1 MQARLPDSTQP
12 HPCQIITPQSA
23 HSPCPSPSLL
33 SHAGESAEER
43 ISEPRCS
50 SRMQVS
56 PIQLNPSMPG
66 SSTIHTFTTVRLPIP
81 AFARMRERAQLLST
95 GPEARYTHRVFV
107 CLPPLLSF
115 QVANSGPVCKA
126 KLLARRERGGDGWWM
141 FARAATWRRLHSCA
155 PPSQHIG
162 LLKLPLQSFVNCSL
176 TSKRADAADSLP
188 CCLSLFSE

>member
-1 MQARLPDSTQP
+1 MTCPHCAPVNAEGQTDYVASWWFVSRNWGGARGRRCKGHKS
-12 HPCQIITPQSA
+12 
-23 HSPCPSPSLL
+23 
-33 SHAGESAEER
+33 EAEHINEYR
-43 ISEPRCS
+43 NPGVRSC
-50 SRMQVS
+50 MHVS

-66 SSTIHTFTTVRLPIP
+66 SSTIHTITTVRLPIP

-141 FARAATWRRLHSCA
+141 FARAATWRRLHNCA

-162 LLKLPLQSFVNCSL
+162 PLKLPLQSFVNCSL
-176 TSKRADAADSLP
+176 TSKP
-188 CCLSLFSE
+188 CRRC

>member
-56 PIQLNPSMPG
+56 PIPLNPSMPG
-66 SSTIHTFTTVRLPIP
+66 SSTIHTITTVRLPIP

-95 GPEARYTHRVFV
+95 GPEARYTPGFR
-107 CLPPLLSF
+107 LSPPPLLPF

-141 FARAATWRRLHSCA
+141 FARAATWRRLHNCA

-176 TSKRADAADSLP
+176 TSKP
-188 CCLSLFSE
+188 CRRC